1 MMRPSRFLVFFGLLL
16 ACAVSWAQSGAGAWS
31 LPGGG
36 AAAKP
41 GAAAPEQSGTDT
53 GAKTDSFSKYLL
65 ATGDVISITVYGEDD
80 LKREKIRIT
89 DAGTISYPVLGE
101 IQVRGKTVGELE
113 KFLTDGLR
121 KGYLVNPRVAVT
133 IDEYRPFFINGQV
146 GNNGSFPYQPGLTVR
161 KAVSIAGGFKE
172 RASMSKIFIVRDGDA
187 TNTPVR
193 VDLNAPVH
201 PGDIITVGES
211 FF

>member
-1 MMRPSRFLVFFGLLL
+1 MPYPSRFIVFIGLCL
-16 ACAVSWAQSGAGAWS
+16 ACALSFAQTGSD
-31 LPGGG
+31 PT
-36 AAAKP
+36 AKD
-41 GAAAPEQSGTDT
+41 DT
-53 GAKTDSFSKYLL
+53 LSKYRL

-80 LKREKIRIT
+80 MTRGKIRLT

-101 IQVRGKTVGELE
+101 IQVRGKTVGDLE

-121 KGYLVNPRVAVT
+121 GRYLVNPRVSVT

-146 GNNGSFPYQPGLTVR
+146 HNNGSFPYQPGLTVR

-172 RASMSKIFIVRDGDA
+172 RASMSKIFIVRDGDP
-187 TNTPVR
+187 TNTSVK
-193 VDLNAPVH
+193 VDLNAPVY
-201 PGDIITVGES
+201 PGDIVTVEES

>member
-1 MMRPSRFLVFFGLLL
+1 MQNKSAEAQFEVLWPLAQKAERPQSAASR
-16 ACAVSWAQSGAGAWS
+16 
-31 LPGGG
+31 LP
-36 AAAKP
+36 
-41 GAAAPEQSGTDT
+41 
-53 GAKTDSFSKYLL
+53 
-65 ATGDVISITVYGEDD
+65 D
-80 LKREKIRIT
+80 L
-89 DAGTISYPVLGE
+89 S
-101 IQVRGKTVGELE
+101 GKTVGELE
-113 KFLTDGLR
+113 KLLTDGLR
-121 KGYLVNPRVAVT
+121 GSYLVNPRVSVT
-133 IDEYRPFFINGQV
+133 IDEYRPYFINGQV

-193 VDLNAPVH
+193 ADLNTQVH

>member
-1 MMRPSRFLVFFGLLL
+1 MAFLSRFILPGCFCLLSAI
-16 ACAVSWAQSGAGAWS
+16 ACAQAPVVSGAPARADT
-31 LPGGG
+31 P
-36 AAAKP
+36 ATT
-41 GAAAPEQSGTDT
+41 ESGPAGKSDML
-53 GAKTDSFSKYLL
+53 SKYRLS
-65 ATGDVISITVYGEDD
+65 TGDVISIAVYGEDD
-80 LKREKIRIT
+80 LTRGKIRLT

-121 KGYLVNPRVAVT
+121 GRYLVNPRVAVT

-146 GNNGSFPYQPGLTVR
+146 ANNGSFPYQPGLTVR

-172 RASMSKIFIVRDGDA
+172 RASQSKIFVVRDGDT
-187 TNTPVR
+187 TNTQVK
-193 VDLNAPVH
+193 VDLNAPVY
-201 PGDIITVGES
+201 PGDIVTVEES

>member
-1 MMRPSRFLVFFGLLL
+1 LLVFAGLCL
-16 ACAVSWAQSGAGAWS
+16 ACALSWAQAE
-31 LPGGG
+31 
-36 AAAKP
+36 
-41 GAAAPEQSGTDT
+41 PETASKGDT
-53 GAKTDSFSKYLL
+53 LSKYRL

-80 LKREKIRIT
+80 LKKERTRLT

-113 KFLTDGLR
+113 KLLTDGLR
-121 KGYLVNPRVAVT
+121 GSYLVNPRVAVT
-133 IDEYRPFFINGQV
+133 IDEYRPYFVNGQV
-146 GNNGSFPYQPGLTVR
+146 GNNGSFPFQPGLTVR

-193 VDLNAPVH
+193 VDLNAPVQ
-201 PGDIITVGES
+201 PGDTITVGES